1 LEERYVEEE
10 ISSDLYNRFWGK
22 YQEEKQ
28 EIEQELLKCTKQMS
42 NLDECVDLSINFT
55 SKMRLKWLSAYY
67 HTRQQMQFLVFPAG
81 ISYSKK
87 REGCRTKRMNF
98 SFS

>member
-28 EIEQELLKCTKQMS
+28 EIER
-42 NLDECVDLSINFT
+42 N
-55 SKMRLKWLSAYY
+55 Y
-67 HTRQQMQFLVFPAG
+67 
-81 ISYSKK
+81 
-87 REGCRTKRMNF
+87 
-98 SFS
+98 